1 MSSFCHLPLLRT
13 RLGQSMNLLSY
24 FQYGKLWRSSYAV
37 AVMFLSWST
46 CVGEYQF
53 NRIFTWNSLLKLLL
67 EGKADEDV
75 LNDKGID
82 V

>member
-1 MSSFCHLPLLRT
+1 MSFFCHLPLLRIGF
-13 RLGQSMNLLSY
+13 GQSMNVLCY
-24 FQYGKLWRSSYAV
+24 FQYVKVWRGSYAV

-53 NRIFTWNSLLKLLL
+53 NRIFTWNSLLQLLL
-67 EGKADEDV
+67 KGKADKYV
-75 LNDKGID
+75 LNDKDID